1 MIYSNV
7 YITIFINVCTI
18 SAILYSPVRSIQCYN
33 FTINLCVIT
42 LLFICIHIPL
52 NTYIHIHTEGFIRGS
67 GTEETLSRASYY
79 LKSGSL
85 EYALREMDGLK
96 GYSATLAR

>member
-1 MIYSNV
+1 MHSSHLYTHIY
-7 YITIFINVCTI
+7 Y
-18 SAILYSPVRSIQCYN
+18 ILYI
-33 FTINLCVIT
+33 
-42 LLFICIHIPL
+42 
-52 NTYIHIHTEGFIRGS
+52 EGFIRGS